1 MDRYKTVT
9 ISVNIMKVNRIQ
21 FVISIS
27 QFIKFG
33 TLELLPSQKMGDIL
47 TAIIHIKEIYMKRG
61 FKIDIMLM
69 DGEFE
74 PLRGELAALQITL
87 NSVSCEEQ
95 IPPSERRIRTLKER
109 TRSIFNTLPFKS
121 EIPSQMTVQMVYCC
135 NFWLNIF
142 PPTDGV
148 SQQSSPRELITGQ

>member
-1 MDRYKTVT
+1 M
-9 ISVNIMKVNRIQ
+9 IQ
-21 FVISIS
+21 FLISIS

-33 TLELLPSQKMGDIL
+33 TVKLLPGQKMGAIL
-47 TAIIHIKEIYMKRG
+47 TAIKHIKEIYIKRG

-87 NSVSCEEQ
+87 NSVSRKEHV
-95 IPPSERRIRTLKER
+95 PAAERRIRTLKER

-121 EIPSQMTVQMVYCC
+121 KTPLQTTV
-135 NFWLNIF
+135 
-142 PPTDGV
+142 
-148 SQQSSPRELITGQ
+148 